1 MNIVQSLVKVGAI
14 SAYDLGS
21 YHFLPGEG
29 PSVCGGGGPEFPGG
43 SQRGD
48 HFFQWVKGGPEFFEG
63 HRGGGTRKIGDWPSQ
78 IDGPLPKRNDSSLSP

>member
-1 MNIVQSLVKVGAI
+1 MNIVQSLTKVGAI

-48 HFFQWVKGGPEFFEG
+48 HFFQWVKGDQNFLRVTEGAGPEKLATG
-63 HRGGGTRKIGDWPSQ
+63 HHK
-78 IDGPLPKRNDSSLSP
+78 